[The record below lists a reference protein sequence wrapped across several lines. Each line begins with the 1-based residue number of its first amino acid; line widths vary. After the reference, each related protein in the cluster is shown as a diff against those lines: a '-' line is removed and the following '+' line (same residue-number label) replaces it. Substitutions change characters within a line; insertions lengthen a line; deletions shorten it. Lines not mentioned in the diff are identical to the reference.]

1 MEENEE
7 KIVINYFNFKRKLH
21 NFKTNLIT
29 TLRYILA
36 KKYKMDSFIFTRL
49 RILRYG
55 QMCNEF

>member
-7 KIVINYFNFKRKLH
+7 KMLRNYLNFKRKLH

-36 KKYKMDSFIFTRL
+36 KKIKWLVLFLLVYV
-49 RILRYG
+49 Y
-55 QMCNEF
+55 